1 MVLETVKK
9 TIANVCSMDVTK
21 VDPQRDML
29 EYGMDSARAMDLIVS
44 LEDKFDIEISDEV
57 MVGLRTG
64 NDIVMALEQLIV

>member
-1 MVLETVKK
+1 MVLETVKR

>member
-57 MVGLRTG
+57 MIGLRTG